1 MEPGKTGLG
10 TVAGSFRGQ
19 LDGRDRL
26 AKARDPCVKAVQ
38 PQLLQADILQIPLE
52 SEQFHHGVGHRGAGG
67 KHHAFAARNLVQ
79 IPAFQKQICGFLR
92 FRLRDTCH
100 IAHLGGKEQVFII
113 MRFIDENSVHAQR
126 FKVDHIVLAG
136 LIVQFG
142 QLGFQCFAGAL
153 HGLDGESFAFF
164 RLGLRDG
171 ENDIGNLVLQQP
183 PLTVRAD
190 GDFLKLAVAD
200 DDRVVVA
207 GGDAGAE
214 FLAVFGFK
222 VLLAGH
228 QQIGRGVQ
236 RQELAGPLVDDV
248 VGNHEQRF
256 LGQPQPPQLHGGS
269 GHFKSFARAHTMSQQ
284 RVAAVQNVGNGV
296 FLVGA
301 QLDFRVHAGEGQVT
315 AVVFPRPDTVEPF
328 IVKPAQPGTARRV
341 LPDPFAKPVPD
352 QLLLL
357 LGQNGFLL
365 VLDGVPLAV
374 FIFLI
379 IKNDGIPQIQGVL
392 HQTVGVGP
400 PGAVGAG
407 GL

>member
-1 MEPGKTGLG
+1 
-10 TVAGSFRGQ
+10 
-19 LDGRDRL
+19 
-26 AKARDPCVKAVQ
+26 
-38 PQLLQADILQIPLE
+38 
-52 SEQFHHGVGHRGAGG
+52 
-67 KHHAFAARNLVQ
+67 
-79 IPAFQKQICGFLR
+79 
-92 FRLRDTCH
+92 
-100 IAHLGGKEQVFII
+100 
-113 MRFIDENSVHAQR
+113 MRFIDENPVHAQR
-126 FKVDHIVLAG
+126 FKVNHIVLAG
-136 LIVQFG
+136 LVVQLC
-142 QLGFQCFAGAL
+142 QLCFQRFAGAL
-153 HGLDGESFAFF
+153 HGLDGVAFAFF
-164 RLGLRDG
+164 RFGLRDG
-171 ENDIGNLVLQQP
+171 KNHVGNLILQQP

-256 LGQPQPPQLHGGS
+256 LGKPQPPQFHGGS
-269 GHFKSFARAHTMSQQ
+269 GHFKGFASAHTMGQQ
-284 RVAAVQNVGNGV
+284 RVAAVQNMSDGV

-328 IVKPAQPGTARRV
+328 IVEFAQPGAARRV

-357 LGQNGFLL
+357 LGQNGFLP